1 MLISYSK
8 RETKNLGNYENVSI
22 GIKVEDDIDL
32 ETETAEDGFKRL
44 KTFVID
50 NLNKELGRVIVKT
63 IPNVDLKQQISE
75 LIALDANNKAIIKAM
90 LIKYGVAKISELNET
105 DVVSFSK
112 GLEELYK
119 PDDQQSKG

>member
-32 ETETAEDGFKRL
+32 SMETAESGLQRL
-44 KTFVID
+44 KNFVIT
-50 NLNKELGRVIVKT
+50 NLDMEFGRVNIKNST
-63 IPNVDLKQQISE
+63 NIDLKHQISE
-75 LIALDANNKAIIKAM
+75 LVTFNASNKITIKNI
-90 LIKYGVAKISELNET
+90 LTKYGVSKVSELNEV

-112 GLEELYK
+112 ELEYLYK
-119 PDDQQSKG
+119 LNNIQLKG

>member
-32 ETETAEDGFKRL
+32 ETETAENGFKRL
-44 KTFVID
+44 KEFVID
-50 NLNKELGRVIVKT
+50 NLNKEFGRVVTKT
-63 IPNVDLKQQISE
+63 IPNIDLKQQISK
-75 LIALDANNKAIIKAM
+75 LIALDADNKVVIKSM
-90 LIKYGVAKISELNET
+90 LTNYGVAKISELNET

-112 GLEELYK
+112 ELELMIKVKNKE
-119 PDDQQSKG
+119 